1 MLVRISQLPPVPYV
15 RVSFMCQMQGLSAL
29 RPGHLASGTFTRLR
43 LLANLTPT
51 ILASCV
57 FISMI
62 ESPYHSLGV
71 YRLSRCPPANKQL
84 GEMSVW
90 QAPHY
95 GLPL

>member
-43 LLANLTPT
+43 LLANLTST

-62 ESPYHSLGV
+62 EHRITRLAYIGYQDALLQTNSLV
-71 YRLSRCPPANKQL
+71 K
-84 GEMSVW
+84 
-90 QAPHY
+90 
-95 GLPL
+95 